1 MKQFLT
7 ESEKQTLK
15 AKHKEERDKRVCDR
29 IKAVLLHDKGWAY
42 EQIAEALLL
51 NDETV
56 RLHIHDYL
64 SSRKLKPENG
74 GSSEK
79 LTEVQRQQLLS
90 HLEKHTYLYVKDIIV
105 YVKASFGVTYTVPG
119 MTIWLKTHGFSYKK
133 PAVVPGKANLEAQ
146 KEWIEEYE
154 KLKKTLSANEVI
166 CFIDGVHPTHNTKP
180 TYGWIKKGIRK
191 EIPTNTG
198 RQRLNIS
205 GAIDITSKKVFV
217 REDISLNTAS
227 TIAFLTEV
235 EKAYPEATHIYTN
248 KFKIWDLG
256 AFKAPGL
263 RDRKRPH
270 ITNIRSFTISQPREL

>member
-15 AKHKEERDKRVCDR
+15 AKHKKERDKRVCDR
-29 IKAVLLHDKGWAY
+29 IKAVLLHDKGWTY

-154 KLKKTLSANEVI
+154 KLKKTL
-166 CFIDGVHPTHNTKP
+166 
-180 TYGWIKKGIRK
+180 
-191 EIPTNTG
+191 
-198 RQRLNIS
+198 
-205 GAIDITSKKVFV
+205 
-217 REDISLNTAS
+217 
-227 TIAFLTEV
+227 
-235 EKAYPEATHIYTN
+235 YTN
-248 KFKIWDLG
+248 KFKIW
-256 AFKAPGL
+256 F
-263 RDRKRPH
+263 
-270 ITNIRSFTISQPREL
+270 